1 MVGDK
6 TMSKTQRQFIRKAR
20 SKALNKVLGHV
31 IWNDFG
37 YQNRYWN
44 RDTVAVVCGYKCLD
58 KRVMEDIQ
66 YQVDMALDQM
76 GLYGFKDGMSSREIN
91 KEVSQNE
98 KSIKRVLNK
107 KESNIGFDENTCWFA
122 EWYVIDRIDSF
133 IIDESENMQ
142 HQKICDSF
150 KNAQAFIKDQYRE
163 EYSEFIVDVE
173 LSKYVKFYLID
184 NDHGVLTIISPVSK

>member
-1 MVGDK
+1 MVDNK

-44 RDTVAVVCGYKCLD
+44 RDKIAVVSGYKCLN
-58 KRVMEDIQ
+58 KRVKEDIQ

-76 GLYGFKDGMSSREIN
+76 ELYGFKDGMSSWEIN
-91 KEVSQNE
+91 KEVFQNE
-98 KSIKRVLNK
+98 KSVKRVLNK
-107 KESNIGFDENTCWFA
+107 KESSIGFDENTCWFA

-133 IIDESENMQ
+133 IIDGSKDMQ
-142 HQKICDSF
+142 RQKVCDSF
-150 KNAQAFIKDQYRE
+150 EDAQTFIKDQYRE
-163 EYSEFIVDVE
+163 EYSEFIADVE
-173 LSKYVKFYLID
+173 LSKYVKFHLID